1 MMTSLEDQ
9 SILYQNAQNTVFIID
24 IPTSIARAQEWTPDL
39 KNGTVGSS
47 ALDLKPGRNVSRKHI
62 LSAPPLESPYAGSCE
77 PKTEVARARLLKQVP
92 TSERLFHDEIQPLLL
107 SALRDIRDGYRTT
120 RWCRPRH
127 FSDEE
132 TPRTRKRRAEP
143 GCATL
148 EKRAHT
154 SLKESSSP
162 NIPWRHRTAPNI
174 RPPTIL
180 SSTSTN
186 AFESISSLDGIV
198 NNPSSQTA
206 LLKTGCDDGIEHAP
220 CEYIIPPESQFILC
234 TIPISEPYPKSSF
247 PISGLPST
255 QTFNLIL
262 FDPPWPNRSVRRS
275 GHYNTHPYE
284 LLTQRL
290 QDILHIHA
298 FTPAQTP
305 RVNPSHPYPQSQI
318 SLAGIWVTN
327 SEKSR
332 QTAYDS
338 LTSTGFTIVEEWIW
352 IKTTANGDPV
362 SPVDGLWRK
371 PYEILVIG
379 RRELVSVKASETVFP
394 IASYKSLEP
403 DPCVPKRR
411 VIAAVPD
418 LHSRKP
424 NLKELFERLFFAQ
437 GGGSLQRYTALEVFA
452 RNLTAGW
459 CAAGNEVLKFNAREC
474 WVEE

>member
-1 MMTSLEDQ
+1 MTSLEDP
-9 SILYQNAQNTVFIID
+9 SILYRNEQNTIFIID
-24 IPTSIARAQEWTPDL
+24 IPTSIARAQELTPNL
-39 KNGTVGSS
+39 GNGTVGSS
-47 ALDLKPGRNVSRKHI
+47 SLDLKPGKNVSRKHI
-62 LSAPPLESPYAGSCE
+62 LSAPPLESPYGGSCE
-77 PKTEVARARLLKQVP
+77 PKSEIARARLLDQVP
-92 TSERLFHDEIQPLLL
+92 RSERLFHDEIHPLLL
-107 SALRDIRDGYRTT
+107 SALQEIRDEYRTA
-120 RWCRPRH
+120 RWCSPRS

-132 TPRTRKRRAEP
+132 TSHPRKRRAEFGAAIVDEP
-143 GCATL
+143 AQTL
-148 EKRAHT
+148 
-154 SLKESSSP
+154 LQESSP
-162 NIPWRHRTAPNI
+162 KVILRHRTASHV

-186 AFESISSLDGIV
+186 AFESLSSLDGIV
-198 NNPSSQTA
+198 NNPSSHPAVLQA
-206 LLKTGCDDGIEHAP
+206 GCHGGVEPAP
-220 CEYIIPPESQFILC
+220 FEYIIPPDSQFILC
-234 TIPISEPYPKSSF
+234 TIPISEAHPKSSF

-255 QTFNLIL
+255 QSFNLIL

-290 QDILHIHA
+290 QDILHFHA
-298 FTPAQTP
+298 FTPEQTP
-305 RVNPSHPYPQSQI
+305 PINPFHPYPRSQLA
-318 SLAGIWVTN
+318 LAGIWTTN

-338 LTSTGFTIVEEWIW
+338 LTNTGFTIIEEWIW

-379 RRELVSVKASETVFP
+379 QREPVSVTMSETVLP
-394 IASYKSLEP
+394 IASYNSLEP
-403 DPCVPKRR
+403 NSCVPQRR

-424 NLKELFERLFFAQ
+424 NLKELFEQLFFTQ
-437 GGGSLQRYTALEVFA
+437 GGRVQGYSALEVFA

-459 CAAGNEVLKFNAREC
+459 CAAGNEVLKFNATEC
-474 WVEE
+474 WVEG

>member
-1 MMTSLEDQ
+1 MTSLEDQ
-9 SILYQNAQNTVFIID
+9 SILYQNEKNTVFIID
-24 IPTSIARAQEWTPDL
+24 IPTSIAQAQKWTPDFGD
-39 KNGTVGSS
+39 GTGSAS
-47 ALDLKPGRNVSRKHI
+47 SLDLKPGRNVSRKHI

-107 SALRDIRDGYRTT
+107 SALQDIRDGYRTA

-132 TPRTRKRRAEP
+132 TPRNKKRRVES
-143 GCATL
+143 GCVTL
-148 EKRAHT
+148 EKRAHA
-154 SLKESSSP
+154 LPKESSPAETS
-162 NIPWRHRTAPNI
+162 WRHRPAPNGL
-174 RPPTIL
+174 PPTIL
-180 SSTSTN
+180 SSTSIN

-198 NNPSSQTA
+198 KNPSSQTA
-206 LLKTGCDDGIEHAP
+206 LLKIGCHDVSEHAP
-220 CEYIIPPESQFILC
+220 FEYIIPPESQFILC
-234 TIPISEPYPKSSF
+234 TIPISEPFPQSTF

-305 RVNPSHPYPQSQI
+305 PVNPLHPYPQSQL
-318 SLAGIWVTN
+318 SLAGIWITN

-379 RRELVSVKASETVFP
+379 RREPVSVTVSETVFP
-394 IASYKSLEP
+394 LAANKSLES
-403 DPCVPKRR
+403 DPCGPKRR

-424 NLKELFERLFFAQ
+424 NLKGLFEQLFFAQ
-437 GGGSLQRYTALEVFA
+437 GGSLPRYTALEVFA